1 MSDGLPIAPLA
12 PPIAPLAPPV
22 QAASA
27 ITLKAQTFAEQ
38 LLTGR
43 HYVGTDRAYD
53 PRFLLFEFTHNL
65 VLREAQVALVREFVD
80 AVRGGRPLVKQM
92 LMGGGKTTVVGPM
105 LALMLGDGRTL
116 VVQTM
121 PPALLEQS
129 KATLRATFSSIVR
142 KRVFTLS
149 FERSS
154 ALRWST
160 VEKLQSAMRNNGVV
174 LCTAS
179 TIKSLQLKLLEKMEM
194 MVEPNG
200 QLVDRSIEH
209 DVRALARV
217 IKLFKSGC
225 LIMDEVDLLLH
236 PLKAELNFPIGAK
249 HPLDFSPERWT
260 CAIHCLDAVFFVER
274 QSMAVPFHQS
284 GRAHR
289 ILEQLQSVI
298 ESGYAKRALQ
308 RSPHLVLLNVEW
320 YHECMRPVM
329 AQWMMLWLEANHV
342 AGLAIEQ
349 IEAYVTGKGDV
360 LADTEWEPWVL
371 EAAAKREAARAAAGP
386 HQGQSADHQRQ
397 SASSARAFERL
408 LAYMEARLDPKAFK
422 MLNLATEWLRTFL
435 PHTLQKIDRV
445 SFGLLSTHEY
455 ERLLKTEPHM
465 PRSRFK
471 LAIPFVG
478 KDVPSRASEFA
489 HPDIIIGLTV
499 LAYRYEGLRKVDF
512 EQDVIALLRADF
524 EKEVGPFPLR
534 KSSLL
539 YESWVRQAGGLIK
552 GRSAQRGV
560 GTAAGAV
567 ASAGAGATD
576 ADTAPVV
583 EMDDDPN
590 LDERV
595 VVPLWL
601 LKQSNDEQMNKLY
614 ELLRKL
620 PACLHWLLEQV
631 VFPSFM
637 QHQLLKLSASGQDL
651 GGEMLFGQRIGFSG
665 TPSDL
670 LPLDLGRC
678 GYEKGSDGKMLHV
691 LTDPDVVSVEI
702 ARVGWTVSS
711 LLRHVASAE
720 PRLHAL
726 IDTGALITG
735 LSNRAVARYLLA
747 NGLGR
752 WCEGPQLSLIAL
764 MASDGVQVHP

>member
-1 MSDGLPIAPLA
+1 M
-12 PPIAPLAPPV
+12 
-22 QAASA
+22 
-27 ITLKAQTFAEQ
+27 
-38 LLTGR
+38 
-43 HYVGTDRAYD
+43 
-53 PRFLLFEFTHNL
+53 
-65 VLREAQVALVREFVD
+65 
-80 AVRGGRPLVKQM
+80 
-92 LMGGGKTTVVGPM
+92 
-105 LALMLGDGRTL
+105 
-116 VVQTM
+116 
-121 PPALLEQS
+121 
-129 KATLRATFSSIVR
+129 
-142 KRVFTLS
+142 
-149 FERSS
+149 
-154 ALRWST
+154 
-160 VEKLQSAMRNNGVV
+160 
-174 LCTAS
+174 
-179 TIKSLQLKLLEKMEM
+179 
-194 MVEPNG
+194 
-200 QLVDRSIEH
+200 
-209 DVRALARV
+209 
-217 IKLFKSGC
+217 
-225 LIMDEVDLLLH
+225 
-236 PLKAELNFPIGAK
+236 
-249 HPLDFSPERWT
+249 
-260 CAIHCLDAVFFVER
+260 
-274 QSMAVPFHQS
+274 
-284 GRAHR
+284 
-289 ILEQLQSVI
+289 
-298 ESGYAKRALQ
+298 
-308 RSPHLVLLNVEW
+308 
-320 YHECMRPVM
+320 
-329 AQWMMLWLEANHV
+329 
-342 AGLAIEQ
+342 
-349 IEAYVTGKGDV
+349 
-360 LADTEWEPWVL
+360 
-371 EAAAKREAARAAAGP
+371 
-386 HQGQSADHQRQ
+386 
-397 SASSARAFERL
+397 
-408 LAYMEARLDPKAFK
+408 
-422 MLNLATEWLRTFL
+422 
-435 PHTLQKIDRV
+435 
-445 SFGLLSTHEY
+445 
-455 ERLLKTEPHM
+455 
-465 PRSRFK
+465 
-471 LAIPFVG
+471 
-478 KDVPSRASEFA
+478 
-489 HPDIIIGLTV
+489 

-552 GRSAQRGV
+552 GRSAQRGF

-567 ASAGAGATD
+567 AGATD

-735 LSNRAVARYLLA
+735 LSNRDVARSLLA

-752 WCEGPQLSLIAL
+752 WCEGPHIVLDCL
-764 MASDGVQVHP
+764 